1 MGQNKM
7 IINSRFFRKTF
18 RFFLSK
24 SGYVFCDDTAD
35 ETRPG
40 TLGFQPTWESGDT
53 LLCSEQNFKQICKK
67 WLRSEIRSHKKL
79 LEAE

>member
-1 MGQNKM
+1 MSQL
-7 IINSRFFRKTF
+7 IVINSRFFRKTF

-24 SGYVFCDDTAD
+24 SGYVFCDDTD
-35 ETRPG
+35 GTR
-40 TLGFQPTWESGDT
+40 FQPTWESGDT